1 MRFYSRR
8 SRLGSDR
15 GVQLFEFAMI
25 LPVFCMLLV
34 GMVFGGILLYDYVTL
49 ADAVAAGARTLATS
63 RGVTLTG
70 TSTVC
75 TLAQSMVQASV
86 ASLNPHNAT
95 PSPVTVPAPTFTG
108 TGGSTCS
115 KLVEGDWGTI
125 TASYACS
132 VPIPFT
138 TVNLCPPTGISSS
151 TTVRIE

>member
-63 RGVTLTG
+63 RG
-70 TSTVC
+70 
-75 TLAQSMVQASV
+75 
-86 ASLNPHNAT
+86 
-95 PSPVTVPAPTFTG
+95 SP
-108 TGGSTCS
+108 
-115 KLVEGDWGTI
+115 
-125 TASYACS
+125 
-132 VPIPFT
+132 
-138 TVNLCPPTGISSS
+138 
-151 TTVRIE
+151 